1 MPNPNAEEFVPQKAK
16 FHFENQVVRE
26 AEDISQTDS
35 LSSDEVD
42 LTPKKD
48 SQTRRE
54 RSEGQRI
61 PKVILTHQISYNYLH
76 RENVKSYYQKWIED
90 PAQSPRNLLE
100 YPGSSLQNVED
111 LGYLRISKPSSMN
124 LRPINHNWQLCLGH
138 LKKVSIAKKGTQLL
152 IQWWT
157 LSKTI

>member
-1 MPNPNAEEFVPQKAK
+1 MNKIVNVEGFEANQSQRIIDEARKKCGFVPNPNAEEFVPQKAK

-111 LGYLRISKPSSMN
+111 LSRI
-124 LRPINHNWQLCLGH
+124 
-138 LKKVSIAKKGTQLL
+138 LKDF
-152 IQWWT
+152 
-157 LSKTI
+157 